1 MLRNFE
7 RISND
12 VYRVANIITIFNTL
26 SAPPPSTISWTTAH
40 LAGLVSVASSLIVYI
55 SLKCIKNTQSR
66 IPLLPISDSGVDVV
80 RLPWTPPQHPH
91 PTANI
96 RVLNSLR
103 CQKCCLLS
111 LHSALLPY
119 YETRLSEPGPPLKTL
134 TKQYPSLIR
143 GWRLFWLLI
152 KCIITWW
159 FLQRSHCCE
168 IYYKWK
174 RVKFTLNQI
183 KLLVSKPTSMRW
195 WCWPVPIWWILFM
208 SNMNSC
214 CTFFLAYRK
223 IR

>member
-119 YETRLSEPGPPLKTL
+119 YETRLSEPGPPLKNPNKTISKLDTRVTFIL
-134 TKQYPSLIR
+134 TFNKMHYYVVVPTAQSLL
-143 GWRLFWLLI
+143 WNLLQM
-152 KCIITWW
+152 KKGEV
-159 FLQRSHCCE
+159 H
-168 IYYKWK
+168 
-174 RVKFTLNQI
+174 
-183 KLLVSKPTSMRW
+183 SKPDKITRVQADQHALMM
-195 WCWPVPIWWILFM
+195 LAGTDL
-208 SNMNSC
+208 MN
-214 CTFFLAYRK
+214 F
-223 IR
+223 IHV